1 MFDFRYKCLKTPTR
15 DFYQHV
21 TCILDNSIKTT
32 AHLLTLTALPRQW
45 IALDTANLQ
54 FLRSRMLTIKTT
66 VSKLYTIFAIQ
77 TQDTQQQLR
86 LYEKSARGCNNNAVT
101 KKSYFLISGHRR
113 MPGML
118 VRQRPCTGDACQ
130 CSWMTDQDDDT
141 DELISFRV

>member
-32 AHLLTLTALPRQW
+32 AHLLTLKALPRQW
-45 IALDTANLQ
+45 VALDTANLQ

-66 VSKLYTIFAIQ
+66 VGYLSYICHTNSRYT
-77 TQDTQQQLR
+77 TTR
-86 LYEKSARGCNNNAVT
+86 LYEKSACGCNNNAVT
-101 KKSYFLISGHRR
+101 KKSYFLISGHHRR

-118 VRQRPCTGDACQ
+118 ARQRPCTGDACQ

-141 DELISFRV
+141 DE